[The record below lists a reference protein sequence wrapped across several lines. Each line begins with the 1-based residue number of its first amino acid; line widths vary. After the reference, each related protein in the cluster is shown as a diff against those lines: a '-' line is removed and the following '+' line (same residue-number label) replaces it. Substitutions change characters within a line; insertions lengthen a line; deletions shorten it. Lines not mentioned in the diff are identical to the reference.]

1 MSSEQ
6 QKWLLADLGLLDY
19 RKAHRLQLE
28 LLNYRKEGSLQ
39 EDIILLLEHP
49 PVFTLG
55 RRGGLDSLK
64 VPRELLETRGI
75 PVIQVERGGDITY
88 HGPGQL
94 VAYLIVNLRQ
104 KNLRVVEFV
113 EALEEVMIRTVA
125 SWGIRAER
133 NPLNRGAWVGMLKI
147 GSIGIAVSRSFT
159 YHGLALNVNADMEP
173 FSWINP
179 CGLHGVMMTSM
190 EQVLGEKIP
199 MEEVKNSLSA
209 HFQDV
214 FNIHLE
220 NGNHIL
226 SNYLPS

>member
-179 CGLHGVMMTSM
+179 CGLHAVMMTSM